1 MNNQNITIFHDSDS
15 QEPYSPLFTDSQI
28 KGRLRVIDTSTDTWD
43 IGESEAIL
51 INFNLLNVHNV
62 ELIDQFKYTIAWFV
76 KSKSPSHALAIFN
89 AVKYFLNSCEFLDDS
104 GEELAEVLADEVCYY
119 FANNRKSSSEDRL
132 ALVRLWYQHS
142 FYRRLWKSEKSKNI
156 QRG

>member
-76 KSKSPSHALAIFN
+76 KSKSPSHALACSGQLKLATVLEFSQYN
-89 AVKYFLNSCEFLDDS
+89 RSDSLGVKPPLY
-104 GEELAEVLADEVCYY
+104 
-119 FANNRKSSSEDRL
+119 
-132 ALVRLWYQHS
+132 
-142 FYRRLWKSEKSKNI
+142 
-156 QRG
+156 